1 MFKERKKIA
10 KKTFGNFPFLS
21 VLFSVSLS
29 LLLLG
34 VFSFFLLTSIQ
45 IKDLIQNNTE
55 INIFLN
61 KKVSDSQIG
70 QIKRILYSKDY
81 ALSNDENT
89 LNYISKDEAAEDF
102 SKEIGEDFVNFLG
115 NNPLRDL
122 IILKINSKYFESSM
136 LEQIE
141 KDILSI
147 PGVYEVDYSKE
158 MIQNINDNV
167 RNISI
172 VFISIFITLFI
183 ISITLINNTL
193 RIALFSQRFLIRSM
207 QLVGATSNYILR
219 PFITRG
225 FFYGLISGIISS
237 SLLYVLIFLTNKKIT
252 GFDMIINFEKLSI
265 IFITL
270 IITGITIVV
279 FSTYNSVNKY
289 LNSSLDDLY
298 S

>member
-45 IKDLIQNNTE
+45 IKDLIQKNTE

-70 QIKRILYSKDY
+70 QIKRILYTKDY

-122 IILKINSKYFESSM
+122 IILKINSKYFESNM

>member
-1 MFKERKKIA
+1 MLKERKKIA

-34 VFSFFLLTSIQ
+34 VFSFFLLTSLQ
-45 IKDLIQNNTE
+45 IKDLIQKNTE

-61 KKVSDSQIG
+61 KKVSDSQIS
-70 QIKRILYSKDY
+70 QIKKILYTKDY
-81 ALSNDENT
+81 SLSNDENT
-89 LNYISKDEAAEDF
+89 LQYISRDDAAKDF
-102 SKEIGEDFVNFLG
+102 SKEIGEDFIKFLG

-122 IILKINSKYFESSM
+122 IILKINSKYFETIM
-136 LEQIE
+136 LEEIE
-141 KDILSI
+141 RDILSI

-158 MIQNINDNV
+158 MIQNINKNV

-207 QLVGATSNYILR
+207 QLVGATSNYILK
-219 PFITRG
+219 PFIMRG

-237 SLLYVLIFLTNKKIT
+237 SLLYVMIIFTNKKIT
-252 GFDMIINFEKLSI
+252 GFDMIISFEQLSI
-265 IFITL
+265 IFIAL
-270 IITGITIVV
+270 IFTGIIIVM

>member
-122 IILKINSKYFESSM
+122 IILKINSKYFESNM

-237 SLLYVLIFLTNKKIT
+237 LLLYVLIFLTNKKIT

>member
-1 MFKERKKIA
+1 
-10 KKTFGNFPFLS
+10 
-21 VLFSVSLS
+21 
-29 LLLLG
+29 
-34 VFSFFLLTSIQ
+34 
-45 IKDLIQNNTE
+45 
-55 INIFLN
+55 
-61 KKVSDSQIG
+61 
-70 QIKRILYSKDY
+70 
-81 ALSNDENT
+81 
-89 LNYISKDEAAEDF
+89 
-102 SKEIGEDFVNFLG
+102 
-115 NNPLRDL
+115 
-122 IILKINSKYFESSM
+122 M
-136 LEQIE
+136 LEEIE
-141 KDILSI
+141 RDILSI

-158 MIQNINDNV
+158 MIQNINKNV

-207 QLVGATSNYILR
+207 QLVGATSNYILK
-219 PFITRG
+219 PFIMRG

-237 SLLYVLIFLTNKKIT
+237 SLLYVMIIFTNKKIT
-252 GFDMIINFEKLSI
+252 GFDMIISFEQLSI

-270 IITGITIVV
+270 IFTGIIIVM

>member
-1 MFKERKKIA
+1 MFKERKRIT

-122 IILKINSKYFESSM
+122 IILKINSKYFESNM

>member
-10 KKTFGNFPFLS
+10 KQTFGNFPFLS

-122 IILKINSKYFESSM
+122 IILKINSKYFESNM

>member
-61 KKVSDSQIG
+61 KKVSDSQID

-122 IILKINSKYFESSM
+122 IILKINSKYFESNM

>member
-122 IILKINSKYFESSM
+122 IILKINSKYFESNM

-252 GFDMIINFEKLSI
+252 GFDMIIDFEKLSI

-270 IITGITIVV
+270 IITGITIVM

>member
-61 KKVSDSQIG
+61 KKVSDSQID
-70 QIKRILYSKDY
+70 QIKRILYTKDY

-122 IILKINSKYFESSM
+122 IILKINSKYFESNM

-252 GFDMIINFEKLSI
+252 GFDMIIDFEKLSI

-270 IITGITIVV
+270 IITGITIVM

>member
-1 MFKERKKIA
+1 MLKERKKIA

-34 VFSFFLLTSIQ
+34 VFSFFLLTSLQ
-45 IKDLIQNNTE
+45 IKDLIQKNTE

-61 KKVSDSQIG
+61 KKVSDSQIS
-70 QIKRILYSKDY
+70 QIKKILYSKDY
-81 ALSNDENT
+81 SLSNDENT
-89 LNYISKDEAAEDF
+89 LQYISRDDAAKDF
-102 SKEIGEDFVNFLG
+102 SKEIGEDFIKFLG

-122 IILKINSKYFESSM
+122 IILKINSKYFETIM
-136 LEQIE
+136 LEEIE
-141 KDILSI
+141 RDILSI

-158 MIQNINDNV
+158 MIQNINKNV

-207 QLVGATSNYILR
+207 QLVGATSNYILK
-219 PFITRG
+219 PFIMRG
-225 FFYGLISGIISS
+225 FFYGLVSGIISS
-237 SLLYVLIFLTNKKIT
+237 SLLYVMIIFTNKKIT
-252 GFDMIINFEKLSI
+252 GFDMIISFEQLSI

-270 IITGITIVV
+270 IFTGIIIVM

>member
-1 MFKERKKIA
+1 MLKERKKIA

-34 VFSFFLLTSIQ
+34 VFSFFLLTSLQ
-45 IKDLIQNNTE
+45 IKDLIQKNTE

-61 KKVSDSQIG
+61 KKVSDSQIS
-70 QIKRILYSKDY
+70 QIKKILYTKDY
-81 ALSNDENT
+81 SLSNNENT
-89 LNYISKDEAAEDF
+89 LQYISRDDAAKDF
-102 SKEIGEDFVNFLG
+102 SKEIGEDFIKFLG

-122 IILKINSKYFESSM
+122 IILKINSKYFETIM
-136 LEQIE
+136 LEEIE
-141 KDILSI
+141 RDILSI

-158 MIQNINDNV
+158 MIQNINKNV

-207 QLVGATSNYILR
+207 QLVGATSNYILK
-219 PFITRG
+219 PFIMRG

-237 SLLYVLIFLTNKKIT
+237 SLLYVMIIFTNKKIT
-252 GFDMIINFEKLSI
+252 GFDMIISFEQLSI

-270 IITGITIVV
+270 IFTGIIIVM

>member
-61 KKVSDSQIG
+61 KKVSDSQID

>member
-61 KKVSDSQIG
+61 KKVSDSQID
-70 QIKRILYSKDY
+70 QIKRILYTKDY

-122 IILKINSKYFESSM
+122 IILKINSKYFESNM

>member
-1 MFKERKKIA
+1 MLKERKKIA

-34 VFSFFLLTSIQ
+34 VFSFFLLTSLQ

-61 KKVSDSQIG
+61 KKVSDSQIS
-70 QIKRILYSKDY
+70 QIKKILYTKDY
-81 ALSNDENT
+81 SLSNDENT
-89 LNYISKDEAAEDF
+89 LQYISRDDAAKDF
-102 SKEIGEDFVNFLG
+102 SKEIGEDFIKFLG

-122 IILKINSKYFESSM
+122 IILKINSKYFETIM
-136 LEQIE
+136 LEEIE
-141 KDILSI
+141 RDILSI

-158 MIQNINDNV
+158 MIQNINKNV

-207 QLVGATSNYILR
+207 QLVGATSNYILK
-219 PFITRG
+219 PFIMRG

-237 SLLYVLIFLTNKKIT
+237 SLLYVMIIFTNKKIT
-252 GFDMIINFEKLSI
+252 GFDMIISFEQLSI
-265 IFITL
+265 IFIAL
-270 IITGITIVV
+270 IFTGIIIVM

>member
-1 MFKERKKIA
+1 MLKERKKIA

-34 VFSFFLLTSIQ
+34 IFSFFLLTSLQ
-45 IKDLIQNNTE
+45 IKDLIQKNTE

-61 KKVSDSQIG
+61 KKVSDSQIS
-70 QIKRILYSKDY
+70 QIKKILYSKDY
-81 ALSNDENT
+81 SLSNDENT
-89 LNYISKDEAAEDF
+89 LQYISRDDAAKDF
-102 SKEIGEDFVNFLG
+102 SKEIGEDFIKFLG

-122 IILKINSKYFESSM
+122 IILKINSKYFETIM
-136 LEQIE
+136 LEEIE
-141 KDILSI
+141 RDILSI

-158 MIQNINDNV
+158 MIQNINKNV

-207 QLVGATSNYILR
+207 QLVGATSNYILK
-219 PFITRG
+219 PFIMRG

-237 SLLYVLIFLTNKKIT
+237 SLLYVMIIFTNKKIT
-252 GFDMIINFEKLSI
+252 GFDMIISFEQLSI

-270 IITGITIVV
+270 IFTGIIIVM

>member
-70 QIKRILYSKDY
+70 QIKRILYTKDY

-122 IILKINSKYFESSM
+122 IILKINSKYFESNM

-225 FFYGLISGIISS
+225 FFYGLISGVISS

>member
-122 IILKINSKYFESSM
+122 IILKINSKYFESNM

-167 RNISI
+167 KNISI

>member
-89 LNYISKDEAAEDF
+89 LNYISKDDAAEDF

-122 IILKINSKYFESSM
+122 IILKINSKYFESNM

-270 IITGITIVV
+270 IVTGITIVV

>member
-61 KKVSDSQIG
+61 KKVSDSQID
-70 QIKRILYSKDY
+70 QINRILYTKDY

-122 IILKINSKYFESSM
+122 IILKINSKYFESNM

-147 PGVYEVDYSKE
+147 PGVYEVDY
-158 MIQNINDNV
+158 
-167 RNISI
+167 
-172 VFISIFITLFI
+172 
-183 ISITLINNTL
+183 
-193 RIALFSQRFLIRSM
+193 
-207 QLVGATSNYILR
+207 
-219 PFITRG
+219 
-225 FFYGLISGIISS
+225 
-237 SLLYVLIFLTNKKIT
+237 
-252 GFDMIINFEKLSI
+252 
-265 IFITL
+265 
-270 IITGITIVV
+270 
-279 FSTYNSVNKY
+279 
-289 LNSSLDDLY
+289 
-298 S
+298 

>member
-1 MFKERKKIA
+1 MLKERKKIA

-34 VFSFFLLTSIQ
+34 VFSFFLLTSLQ
-45 IKDLIQNNTE
+45 IKDLIQKNTE

-61 KKVSDSQIG
+61 KKVSDSQIS
-70 QIKRILYSKDY
+70 QIKKILYTKDY
-81 ALSNDENT
+81 SLSNDENT
-89 LNYISKDEAAEDF
+89 LQYISRDDAAKDF
-102 SKEIGEDFVNFLG
+102 SKEIGEDFIKFLG

-122 IILKINSKYFESSM
+122 IILKINSKYFETIM
-136 LEQIE
+136 LEEIE
-141 KDILSI
+141 RDILSI

-158 MIQNINDNV
+158 MIQNINKNV

-193 RIALFSQRFLIRSM
+193 IIALFSQRFLIRSM
-207 QLVGATSNYILR
+207 QLVGATSNYILK
-219 PFITRG
+219 PFIMRG

-237 SLLYVLIFLTNKKIT
+237 SLLYVMIIFTNKKIT
-252 GFDMIINFEKLSI
+252 GFDMIISFEQLSI
-265 IFITL
+265 IFIAL
-270 IITGITIVV
+270 IFTGIIIVM

>member
-45 IKDLIQNNTE
+45 IKDLIQKNTE

-122 IILKINSKYFESSM
+122 IILKINSKYFESNM

>member
-122 IILKINSKYFESSM
+122 IILKINSKYFESNM

>member
-1 MFKERKKIA
+1 MLKERKKIA

-34 VFSFFLLTSIQ
+34 VFSFFLLTSLQ
-45 IKDLIQNNTE
+45 IKDLIQKNTE

-61 KKVSDSQIG
+61 KKVSDSQIS
-70 QIKRILYSKDY
+70 QIKKILYTKDY
-81 ALSNDENT
+81 SLSNDENT
-89 LNYISKDEAAEDF
+89 LQYISRDDAAKDF
-102 SKEIGEDFVNFLG
+102 SKEIGEDFIKFLG

-122 IILKINSKYFESSM
+122 IILKINSKYFETIM
-136 LEQIE
+136 LEEIE
-141 KDILSI
+141 RDILSI

-158 MIQNINDNV
+158 MIQNINKNV

-207 QLVGATSNYILR
+207 QLVGATSNYILK
-219 PFITRG
+219 PFIMRG
-225 FFYGLISGIISS
+225 FFYGLVSGIISS
-237 SLLYVLIFLTNKKIT
+237 S
-252 GFDMIINFEKLSI
+252 
-265 IFITL
+265 
-270 IITGITIVV
+270 
-279 FSTYNSVNKY
+279 
-289 LNSSLDDLY
+289 
-298 S
+298 

>member
-1 MFKERKKIA
+1 
-10 KKTFGNFPFLS
+10 
-21 VLFSVSLS
+21 
-29 LLLLG
+29 
-34 VFSFFLLTSIQ
+34 
-45 IKDLIQNNTE
+45 
-55 INIFLN
+55 
-61 KKVSDSQIG
+61 
-70 QIKRILYSKDY
+70 
-81 ALSNDENT
+81 
-89 LNYISKDEAAEDF
+89 
-102 SKEIGEDFVNFLG
+102 
-115 NNPLRDL
+115 
-122 IILKINSKYFESSM
+122 M